1 MLLFRTLLLFMSQLK
16 QLSVLLAPFGQLS
29 GDGQLRESFNERRDR
44 KGKDFP
50 LWFLTREM
58 VIELDLA
65 GPGYEAVIADDPTVV
80 NWLQLRFGGE
90 ILTAELSIDHL
101 NENANDLPPTAPH
114 ANLSLEKYQ
123 IVIEIFVRLAFK
135 TRNNII
141 SNE

>member
-1 MLLFRTLLLFMSQLK
+1 MSQLK

-114 ANLSLEKYQ
+114 ANLGLVK
-123 IVIEIFVRLAFK
+123 
-135 TRNNII
+135 
-141 SNE
+141 